1 MNLTIAPFS
10 RPVVVVW
17 AQVWVS
23 RIRILWWVRIL
34 VRFGRNGP
42 VHGVS
47 GPVRFDQ
54 NDPLTRD
61 SGELRQIW
69 LHIRNLRKKL
79 DHIGLVRVGL
89 GFCGPSKGTGPEF
102 RTPGLGRAG
111 PVRNPEPNRNSVHK
125 NPDRPGLTL
134 YDPNFCVDP
143 EYEVRFDVA
152 HRNHE
157 LEGHFG
163 QNGPVR

>member
-54 NDPLTRD
+54 NVPLTRD

-69 LHIRNLRKKL
+69 LHIRDLRKNL
-79 DHIGLVRVGL
+79 DHIGLVRVGP
-89 GFCGPSKGTGPEF
+89 GFYGPSYGSVRDFGP
-102 RTPGLGRAG
+102 GRPG
-111 PVRNPEPNRNSVHK
+111 PVRGSGIPDRSPNSAHK
-125 NPDRPGLTL
+125 NPDRPGPTL
-134 YDPNFCVDP
+134 YDSTFCVDS
-143 EYEVRFDVA
+143 EY
-152 HRNHE
+152 
-157 LEGHFG
+157 
-163 QNGPVR
+163 